1 MSMETFFDH
10 ALAAARQL
18 GASDVHLK
26 SGLQPVLR
34 VGNDL
39 RRLNDSPALT
49 RDFLHGLAM
58 SLLTD
63 RRRETL
69 ERTGDAR
76 LVWAT
81 GAGSRQRIQISQQR
95 GGIGISIRL
104 IPPGVPTLDR
114 LGLPAEVRDLLSPGP
129 GLVLVASGP
138 VGGKTTTLAAM
149 VDQLARAQPMHI
161 VTIED
166 PVEIQLEDR
175 QSVVVQR
182 EVGLDLP
189 TTAAGLRAAARQGV
203 DAIMVSELA
212 DPEAAELA
220 LAAAENGRLVLA
232 GVAAPSAEAAI
243 ARLRD
248 RWPADHR
255 AAAGDRLSAMLRG
268 VLHQRL
274 VTGAKGK
281 GRTAQATLL
290 RGAGLAPTV
299 VEDTEQAD

>member
-81 GAGSRQRIQISQQR
+81 GTGSRQRIQISQQR

-104 IPPGVPTLDR
+104 IPPGVPALER
-114 LGLPAEVRDLLSPGP
+114 LGLPAEVGDLLSPGP

-149 VDQLARAQPMHI
+149 IDHLARARPLHI
-161 VTIED
+161 ITIED

-189 TTAAGLRAAARQGV
+189 TAAAGLRAAARQDV
-203 DAIMVSELA
+203 DAILVSELA
-212 DPEAAELA
+212 DVEAAELA
-220 LAAAENGRLVLA
+220 LSAAENGRLVLA
-232 GVAAPSAEAAI
+232 GVTAASAEAAI
-243 ARLRD
+243 ARLGD
-248 RWPADHR
+248 RWPTDSRTAVR
-255 AAAGDRLSAMLRG
+255 ARLSAVLRG

-274 VTGAKGK
+274 VPAAKGK
-281 GRTAQATLL
+281 GRAAEATLL
-290 RGAGLAPTV
+290 RSGNAAAPTP
-299 VEDTEQAD
+299 DSA